1 MTDKTKGKPAKVRLV
16 NREGGEA
23 HVSPDQVEAWLAAD
37 LGWMVAK

>member
-1 MTDKTKGKPAKVRLV
+1 MTDKTKDKPAKVRLV